1 MEKVSILVP
10 VYNVESYIEVCL
22 HSLFEQT
29 YNNIEYIFVDDCGTD
44 SSISILYDVLEKY
57 PIRKDKVKVIRH
69 DRNRGLA
76 AARNTALEAASGD
89 YVIHVDSDDYLELDA
104 IEKTVKIAKKE
115 NSDMVIFDMNLVYT
129 NVTVSFSANASTNRL
144 EYLHRILR
152 RDCAVCVCGGLY
164 RRSLYM
170 DNGIRAIEGLN
181 YGEDY
186 VTKPRLVYYANRI
199 SYLPEA
205 LYNYVQCNESSY
217 TKNVNMSSIHNVLR
231 ACDILCNFFRNKPQ
245 INYELIEN
253 EIKVRNKVFLLEY
266 CYPKDRKFVYEL
278 FPEVKKNISFLPW
291 KHKIVWI
298 LSRYKLLSMLN
309 IYLNLIWRIKNTFHI

>member
-1 MEKVSILVP
+1 MCLVSILVP
-10 VYNVESYIEVCL
+10 VCNVERYIGKCL
-22 HSLFEQT
+22 FSLFEQT
-29 YNNIEYIFVDDCGTD
+29 YNNIEYVFVDDCGVD
-44 SSISILYDVLEKY
+44 KSMSILYSVLEKY
-57 PIRKDKVKVIRH
+57 PIRKEKVKVIRH

-76 AARNTALEAASGD
+76 AARNTALMAASGD
-89 YVIHVDSDDYLELDA
+89 YVIHVDSDDYLELNA
-104 IEKTVKIAKKE
+104 IEKAVKIAKEE

-129 NVTVSFSANASTNRL
+129 NVTIPSSANASTNRM

-170 DNGIRAIEGLN
+170 DNEIRAVEGLN

-205 LYNYVQCNESSY
+205 LYNYVQYNVSSY
-217 TKNVNMSSIHNVLR
+217 TKNVNLDSIHSVLR
-231 ACDILCNFFRNKPQ
+231 ACDILCDFFRNKPQ

-266 CYPKDRKFVYEL
+266 CYHKDRKFVCEL
-278 FPEVKKNISFLPW
+278 FPEVRKNISLLPW
-291 KHKIVWI
+291 KHKVVWI
-298 LSRYKLLSMLN
+298 LSRHKLLPILN
-309 IYLNLIWRIKNTFHI
+309 IYLNLSWRVKNIFHI

>member
-1 MEKVSILVP
+1 MIDITILIP
-10 VYNVESYIEVCL
+10 VYNVEKYIEKCL
-22 HSLFEQT
+22 CSLFGQT
-29 YNNIEYIFVDDCGTD
+29 YDNIEYIFVDDCGID
-44 SSISILYDVLEKY
+44 KSMSILYSVLEKY
-57 PIRKDKVKVIRH
+57 PIRKEKVKVIRH

-76 AARNTALEAASGD
+76 AARNTALMAASGD
-89 YVIHVDSDDYLELDA
+89 YVIHVDSDDYLELNA
-104 IEKTVKIAKKE
+104 IEKAVKIAKEE

-129 NVTVSFSANASTNRL
+129 NVTIPSSANASTNRM

-170 DNGIRAIEGLN
+170 DNEIRAVEGLN

-205 LYNYVQCNESSY
+205 LYNYVQYNVSSY
-217 TKNVNMSSIHNVLR
+217 TKNVNLDSIHSVLR
-231 ACDILCNFFRNKPQ
+231 ACDILCDFFRNKPQ

-266 CYPKDRKFVYEL
+266 CYHKDRKFVCEL
-278 FPEVKKNISFLPW
+278 FPEVRKNISLLPW
-291 KHKIVWI
+291 KHKVVWI
-298 LSRYKLLSMLN
+298 LSRHKLLPILN
-309 IYLNLIWRIKNTFHI
+309 IYLNLSWRVKNIFHI

>member
-1 MEKVSILVP
+1 MVDVSILIP
-10 VYNVESYIEVCL
+10 VYNVEKYIERCL

-29 YNNIEYIFVDDCGTD
+29 YNNIEYIFVDDCGID
-44 SSISILYDVLEKY
+44 KSISILYKVLEKY
-57 PIRKDKVKVIRH
+57 PTRKGNAIVIKHDK
-69 DRNRGLA
+69 NRGLA
-76 AARNTALEAASGD
+76 AARNTALGAASGD

-104 IEKTVKIAKKE
+104 VEKAVKIAKEE

-129 NVTVSFSANASTNRL
+129 NVTISSSANASTNRL
-144 EYLHRILR
+144 KYLHRILR

-170 DNGIRAIEGLN
+170 DNGIRAIDGLN

-205 LYNYVQCNESSY
+205 LYNYVQYNVSSY

-231 ACDILCNFFRNKPQ
+231 ACDILCDFFRDKPQ
-245 INYELIEN
+245 VNYELIEN

-266 CYPKDRKFVYEL
+266 CYPKDRKFVCGL

-291 KHKIVWI
+291 KHRMVWN
-298 LSRYKLLSMLN
+298 LSKYKLLPILN
-309 IYLNLIWRIKNTFHI
+309 IYLNLSWRIKNIFHI